1 QRLDVIEKF
10 SDLGSGFS
18 ISMRDLDIRGAGDLL
33 GGEQSGFINDMGLEM
48 YHKILNE
55 AIEELKE
62 ELGEEKSTEMGLAS
76 GQKIAGPKKYVRDCQ
91 VETDA
96 EALIPD
102 DYVPSAEER
111 LRLYRELNNAQ
122 DEAEMGR
129 FENELTD
136 RFGKIPKMVQEL
148 TDIVRLR
155 LLAVDL
161 GIERIVFKNKTFI
174 CFFVSQ
180 HDSPYYSTDTFLGV
194 VEYVKKHAS
203 TCQMKH
209 GTDKLSLVIT
219 PVLNVKGALRIFA
232 DMKAMLV

>member
-1 QRLDVIEKF
+1 
-10 SDLGSGFS
+10 
-18 ISMRDLDIRGAGDLL
+18 MRDLDIRGAGDLL
-33 GGEQSGFINDMGLEM
+33 GGEQSGFINDMGIEM

-62 ELGEEKSTEMGLAS
+62 EMGEEEAAKMGLITQQATAS
-76 GQKIAGPKKYVRDCQ
+76 GPKKYVRDCQ
-91 VETDA
+91 METDV

-102 DYVPSAEER
+102 DYVHSSEER

-136 RFGKIPKMVQEL
+136 RFGKLPNSVQEL
-148 TDIVRLR
+148 TNVVRLR
-155 LLAVDL
+155 LYASEL

-180 HDSPYYSTDTFLGV
+180 PDSPFYTTNTFV
-194 VEYVKKHAS
+194 NIVEYVKKHPS

-209 GTDKLSLVIT
+209 GTDKLSLVIS
-219 PVLNVKGALRIFA
+219 PVINVKQALSIFKE
-232 DMKAMLV
+232 MKGE